1 MKRIMESHLQTEII
15 EAMKSPDFYPH
26 PTQAISIMETHIS
39 TVFLTGTYVY
49 KIKKPVNLDFLDFTS
64 LDSRRRF
71 CHREVDLN
79 RRLTRDVYL
88 GVVSITLEDNN
99 YQLDGCGPA
108 VEYAVKMRQLPDKFS
123 MSRLLQSGNVDT
135 TAMDSL
141 ARVLSRFY
149 KAANTGPEIDV
160 IGSWQTV
167 WTNCQENF
175 VQIQEFAGS
184 IIDRRTFQI
193 IRSVTRSF
201 LRRRKSL
208 FDQRLLDG
216 KIRECHGDLR
226 TGHIY
231 FTPNGIQV
239 IDCIEF
245 NKRFRYGDLASDLA
259 FLAMDLDF
267 LDFSQIAHSLLKAYA
282 HYSGDPDMFILLD
295 FYKCYRAM
303 VRVKVNCLRLRQGH
317 LDSKQRSTL
326 LDQTRRYLE
335 LAYQYAEQFARPT
348 LWIICGRVA
357 TGKST
362 IARELS
368 ERLDIS
374 VFRSDAI
381 RKELFSHKT
390 GQGDKTAFGMGIY
403 SEQATSLTYGK
414 LLLTAQEEIDAGN
427 SVILDA
433 TFGSQDHRREAL
445 RLAENTD
452 VNIVFVEC
460 KCRDTVILRR
470 LEKREVE
477 TSISDARAEILQELN
492 DAYEALDEIPSEL
505 HMAVDTE
512 QPTKRV
518 MQKILSHMDWAD
530 L

>member
-1 MKRIMESHLQTEII
+1 MEPHHQSEII
-15 EAMKSPDFYPH
+15 GAMKKPDFYPH
-26 PTQAISIMETHIS
+26 PIQEISVRETHIS
-39 TVFLTGTYVY
+39 TVFLTGDYVY
-49 KIKKPVNLDFLDFTS
+49 KIKKPVDLEFLDFTT
-64 LDSRRRF
+64 LDSRRHF
-71 CHREVDLN
+71 CHEEVTLN

-88 GVVSITLEDNN
+88 DVVSITLDDHH
-99 YQLDGCGPA
+99 YGLDGQGRP
-108 VEYAVKMRQLPDKFS
+108 VEYAVKMRQLSDKSS
-123 MSRLLQSGNVDT
+123 MLHLLRGNKLD
-135 TAMDSL
+135 AGSIRAL
-141 ARVLSRFY
+141 ARMLAQFY
-149 KAANTGPEIDV
+149 KEAKTGPEIDGV
-160 IGSWQTV
+160 GSWKTV
-167 WTNCQENF
+167 RTNCEENF
-175 VQIQEFAGS
+175 FQTQEFAGS
-184 IIDRRTFQI
+184 IIDPRKFQI

-208 FDQRLLDG
+208 FDQRLLEG

-231 FTPNGIQV
+231 FTRNGIQV

-245 NKRFRYGDLASDLA
+245 NKRFRYQDIASDLA
-259 FLAMDLDF
+259 FLGMDLDF
-267 LDFSQIAHSLLKAYA
+267 SGFPQTAHSLLKTYA
-282 HYSGDPDMFILLD
+282 HCSDDPDIFILMD

-303 VRVKVNCLRLRQGH
+303 VRVKVNCLRLQQGD
-317 LDSKQRSTL
+317 LDSQRRTL
-326 LDQTRRYLE
+326 LFKETRRYLQ
-335 LAYQYAEQFARPT
+335 LAYRYAEQFVRPT

-368 ERLDIS
+368 ERLDIN

-445 RLAENTD
+445 RLAENMD

-460 KCRDTVILRR
+460 KCRDAVILRR

-477 TSISDARAEILQELN
+477 TSISDARAEIFQELN
-492 DAYEALDEIPSEL
+492 DAYEAPDEIPSEL